1 MARSKVNKGISR
13 IDSGSTH
20 GWFVRG
26 YRNGKT
32 YSKLF
37 SDRKSGGKGK
47 AQKLAKAYRDEL
59 NEELEAIPKKPRQ
72 RRIVISDSRNT
83 TGELGVS
90 RTTKVGP
97 NGTKHECY
105 SVSWRPEPG
114 MQKCTSFSIKK
125 YGEKKSFKLAV
136 EHRRKMMREIHGPS
150 FYKKL
155 NKQLKAREALWTS
168 SLGSMILS
176 WSSVKHFMIGFP
188 RCFLHPLK
196 TTVIKLLLQ

>member
-1 MARSKVNKGISR
+1 MTRSNSKRGISR

-37 SDRKSGGKGK
+37 SDRKCGGKTK
-47 AQKLAKAYRDEL
+47 AHKMAKAHRDEL
-59 NEELEAIPKKPRQ
+59 DEMLAAIPKRPRQ
-72 RRIVISDSRNT
+72 RRIVHSDARNT

-90 RTTKVGP
+90 RTTKIGP

-114 MQKCTSFSIKK
+114 VQKCTSFSIKK
-125 YGEKKSFKLAV
+125 YGEKKAFKLAV
-136 EHRRKMMREIHGPS
+136 EHRRAKMREIHGPN
-150 FYKKL
+150 FFRKLARKK
-155 NKQLKAREALWTS
+155 AAS
-168 SLGSMILS
+168 
-176 WSSVKHFMIGFP
+176 
-188 RCFLHPLK
+188 
-196 TTVIKLLLQ
+196 

>member
-1 MARSKVNKGISR
+1 MARSQANKGISR

-37 SDRKSGGKGK
+37 SDRKCGGKGK
-47 AQKLAKAYRDEL
+47 AEKLAKAYRKEL
-59 NEELEAIPKKPRQ
+59 SEELDSIPKQPRQ
-72 RRIVISDSRNT
+72 RRVVVSDSRNT

-114 MQKCTSFSIKK
+114 VQKCTSFSVKK
-125 YGEKKSFKLAV
+125 YGEKKALKLAV
-136 EHRRKMMREIHGPS
+136 DHRRKMMREIHGAN
-150 FYKKL
+150 FYRKL
-155 NKQLKAREALWTS
+155 NEQKRRKEA
-168 SLGSMILS
+168 
-176 WSSVKHFMIGFP
+176 
-188 RCFLHPLK
+188 
-196 TTVIKLLLQ
+196 